1 MRAIWL
7 STNEPVKVQLRCDIT
22 LVFNLPPYYD
32 VQHFIDL
39 EKLTHTNQNYMMLK
53 DISHNEHLEWR
64 YAF

>member
-1 MRAIWL
+1 MR
-7 STNEPVKVQLRCDIT
+7 VQLHCDIT

-53 DISHNEHLEWR
+53 DISHNEHLE
-64 YAF
+64 